1 LLCNRVALHLIAIIS
16 IYNSKNKIM
25 KKVIFA
31 LMVAFVAS
39 SAFAE
44 KTNSKIETKA
54 ETKAEAAVLSLS
66 GNIIDEV
73 SGEALVGVEVKVD
86 GTEVKTY
93 TDFDGHF
100 VIDNLKAGECK
111 LVTSYTSYNKKEKTL
126 KIDSK
131 SNPVKIELAAS
142 K

>member
-1 LLCNRVALHLIAIIS
+1 
-16 IYNSKNKIM
+16 M

-31 LMVAFVAS
+31 LLVAFATT

-44 KTNSKIETKA
+44 KAETK
-54 ETKAEAAVLSLS
+54 TDSKAEAAVISLS

-86 GTEVKTY
+86 GTDVKTY

-100 VIDNLKAGECK
+100 VIDNLKSGDCK
-111 LVTSYTSYNKKEKTL
+111 LVASYTSYNKSEKTFTVN
-126 KIDSK
+126 SK
-131 SNPVKIELAAS
+131 NNQVKIELQAS